1 MYLLRESGFVEG
13 RKHSQAFVEPHNKW
27 WVTKGGKLGLELCS
41 PRLNKMVSAGPAT
54 SLKSNAGFNEHT
66 LSILGAERKPWDTI
80 CLCLSVLAAFI
91 FFPSP
96 QQRELFRTFIC
107 YRHRVRGGGEWDI
120 KSLAPKQIRGQADI
134 QKFQAGSNFTAWCL
148 AVFHTEGWND

>member
-27 WVTKGGKLGLELCS
+27 WVTKGGKLGLELCP
-41 PRLNKMVSAGPAT
+41 PRLNKMVSAGPAPCLKCLVLMNIPSVYWELKRNLGT
-54 SLKSNAGFNEHT
+54 QSVSASLCWQPLF
-66 LSILGAERKPWDTI
+66 
-80 CLCLSVLAAFI
+80 